1 MHKRIQGIMKKIVV
15 ATIAA
20 TMVLKLTPINV
31 LANEESTKNTSEEIT
46 TNIDNKSKEE
56 EVNNSTPKM
65 PNEEKITDA
74 SSKYKC
80 TNTIVNIPDKNLKKG
95 INKELG
101 QNENSDVTKS
111 QLESLKSLNLGR
123 LSIKNLEGIQYC
135 TNLIYLNLSFNKIKG
150 IGHLQNLT
158 KLFTLNLDS
167 NTINDLTPLQHLY
180 NLSELSL
187 SCNDISDLNPLKG
200 LSELQTLNLTNNSI
214 RDLNGLQYLTSLAYL
229 KLSNNNIRDIANL
242 RNLTKLSSLYLGNN
256 HITNVEPL
264 KNLNNIYYLYLSNN
278 NINNVY
284 SLENLT
290 GLSFLHLSY
299 NNISDLSGL
308 KGLTNLS
315 YLHLSNNNICDIT
328 ALDSLTKL
336 SNLYLGKNNISD
348 ITALKNLTN
357 LSTLNLSHNNIS
369 NVAPLNVLKD
379 LNFLNLNS
387 NAISNLS
394 PLGNLHRLTELNAV
408 NQKIVLDSIEI
419 DKTPVEI
426 INHVIN
432 LNETVLD
439 ISDNNISSGGT
450 YDKDKHTI
458 TWNSVHG
465 NLKYSFKSSS
475 AIPSFKIPEYFRFN
489 GKVIQPYEYVNN
501 PSNKHPKIS
510 AKNKVLKIGD
520 RFDPLEGVIAHDKE
534 DGDITKYIKIIKN
547 SVDISKVGKYKVTY
561 QVSNSKGATA
571 TKTISV
577 IVKSNDMPVISG
589 ADDISI
595 IEGENFNPLKGVSA
609 IDKEDGDITKYIKV
623 IGSVDKNKPDRYE
636 LIYTVTDSDGNTT
649 AVRRTVIVNPK
660 SLEIN
665 SMPVINASDKIIKVG
680 DKFDPLVGVSAHD
693 EEDGDITKNIK
704 VIENN
709 VDTNRVGTYIV
720 KYQITDS
727 KGATTTKTICVSV
740 KSNNKPVI
748 HGVNNVK
755 IEEGT
760 TFDPMKGVTAHD
772 KEDGDITKNIKV
784 SGNVDE
790 NKQGKYELLYTV
802 TDSDGNITTAK
813 RTITVD
819 PKLEETNT
827 MPVINVSDKVI
838 KVGDKF
844 DPLAGV
850 SANDKDDE
858 DITKNVKVIENTVDV
873 KKPGKYK
880 VVYQV
885 TDSKGSTATKTI
897 SVTVNPKEFIINA
910 IPEIKAIDKAINVGD
925 SFDPLIGVKAN
936 DKEDGD
942 ITKNV
947 RVIENTV
954 DVNKPGTYKVTYQAT
969 DSQSTSV
976 TQTISISVVK
986 NIETT
991 PRNNSE
997 NNSNNNIDSNATDNI
1012 NNKAE
1017 CNTKTIIHLRNP
1029 LTGDMSVRGFIGL
1042 VIAALAGLLIIIKKM
1057 K

>member
-1 MHKRIQGIMKKIVV
+1 MHKRIQDIMKKIVIG
-15 ATIAA
+15 TIAA
-20 TMVLKLTPINV
+20 TMMLKLTPINV
-31 LANEESTKNTSEEIT
+31 LANEESTKNTNEEIT
-46 TNIDNKSKEE
+46 TNIDNKSTEE

-74 SSKYKC
+74 SSKTKC
-80 TNTIVNIPDKNLKKG
+80 TNTIVNIPDKNLKKA

-101 QNENSDVTKS
+101 QDENSHVTKS
-111 QLESLKSLNLGR
+111 QLESFKSLNLGR

-135 TNLIYLNLSFNKIKG
+135 TNLIYLNLSFNEIKD
-150 IGHLQNLT
+150 IGHLQHLT

-167 NTINDLTPLQHLY
+167 NIINELTPLQHLY
-180 NLSELSL
+180 NLSDLSL
-187 SCNDISDLNPLKG
+187 SCNYISDLGPLKG
-200 LSELQTLNLTNNSI
+200 LTALQTLNLTNNSI
-214 RDLNGLQYLTSLAYL
+214 SDLNGLQDLTSLAYL
-229 KLSNNNIRDIANL
+229 KLSNNNISDIANL

-256 HITNVEPL
+256 RITNVEPL

-284 SLENLT
+284 YLENLT
-290 GLSFLHLSY
+290 SLSFLHLSY

-315 YLHLSNNNICDIT
+315 YLHLSNNNISDIT

-336 SNLYLGKNNISD
+336 SNLYLGNNNIYD

-357 LSTLNLSHNNIS
+357 LSTLDLSHNNIS
-369 NVAPLNVLKD
+369 NVTPLNVLKD
-379 LNFLNLNS
+379 LKFLNLNK

-394 PLGNLHRLTELNAV
+394 PLGNLNRLTEFSAV
-408 NQKIVLDSIEI
+408 NQKIVLDSIKI
-419 DKTPVEI
+419 DKTPIEI

-432 LNETVLD
+432 LNGTVLD
-439 ISDNNISSGGT
+439 ISDDNISSGGT
-450 YDKDKHTI
+450 YDKNKHTI

-489 GKVIQPYEYVNN
+489 GEVIQPYEYVNN
-501 PSNKHPKIS
+501 PSNKYPKIS
-510 AKNKVLKIGD
+510 AENKALKIGD
-520 RFDPLEGVIAHDKE
+520 TFNPLEGVTAHDKE
-534 DGDITKYIKIIKN
+534 DGDITKYIKVIKN
-547 SVDISKVGKYKVTY
+547 NVDINKVGKYKVTY
-561 QVSNSKGATA
+561 QVADSKGATA

-577 IVKSNDMPVISG
+577 IVKSNDNPVISG

-595 IEGENFNPLKGVSA
+595 IEGESFNPLKGVRA
-609 IDKEDGDITKYIKV
+609 IDTEDGNLTKYIKV
-623 IGSVDKNKPDRYE
+623 IGSVDKNKPGRYE

-649 AVRRTVIVNPK
+649 TVKRTVIVNPK

-665 SMPVINASDKIIKVG
+665 SIPVINASDKIIKVG
-680 DKFDPLVGVSAHD
+680 DKFDPLDGVSAND
-693 EEDGDITKNIK
+693 KEDGDITKNIK

-748 HGVNNVK
+748 HGVNNIK
-755 IEEGT
+755 IKEGI
-760 TFDPMKGVTAHD
+760 TFNPMKGVTAHD
-772 KEDGDITKNIKV
+772 KEDGDITKYIKV
-784 SGNVDE
+784 SGSVDE
-790 NKQGKYELLYTV
+790 NKQGNYELLYTV
-802 TDSDGNITTAK
+802 NNSDSNTTTAK
-813 RTITVD
+813 RTVTVD
-819 PKLEETNT
+819 PKLEETST
-827 MPVINVSDKVI
+827 MPVINASDKII

-850 SANDKDDE
+850 SANDKEDG
-858 DITKNVKVIENTVDV
+858 DITKNIKVIENAVDIN
-873 KKPGKYK
+873 KPGKYK

-885 TDSKGSTATKTI
+885 TNSKVSTSTKAI
-897 SVTVNPKEFIINA
+897 SVTVNSKEFIINS
-910 IPEIKAIDKAINVGD
+910 IPEIKAIDKVINVWD
-925 SFDPLIGVKAN
+925 KFDPLIGVKAN

-942 ITKNV
+942 ITKNIKV
-947 RVIENTV
+947 LKNTV
-954 DVNKPGTYKVTYQAT
+954 NVNKPGKYKVTYQVT
-969 DSQSTSV
+969 DSQGASATK
-976 TQTISISVVK
+976 TITISVVK

-991 PRNNSE
+991 PDNNSE
-997 NNSNNNIDSNATDNI
+997 NRSDNNIVNNAADNI
-1012 NNKAE
+1012 NNKSKS
-1017 CNTKTIIHLRNP
+1017 NTNTIIYLRNP
-1029 LTGDMSVRGFIGL
+1029 LTGDMSVIGYIGL
-1042 VIAALAGLLIIIKKM
+1042 GIAALAGLFVIRKKM